1 MVTAINF
8 TAIIISAI
16 ALVAAIAAVIL
27 VLAQRWSTHK
37 IEWRPLVT
45 ESIEIEVE
53 KELEEVDEDEAEVLK
68 EALKLQRKSK
78 HKAIDPLDSIL
89 ETNNF

>member
-1 MVTAINF
+1 MVNLIIPTL
-8 TAIIISAI
+8 IISAI
-16 ALVAAIAAVIL
+16 ALVAAIVAVIL

-45 ESIEIEVE
+45 ETLENTVE
-53 KELEEVDEDEAEVLK
+53 KELEEADEDDSKILSN
-68 EALKLQRKSK
+68 ALNLQRKG
-78 HKAIDPLDSIL
+78 KAKIVDPLDSIL